1 MHAKDVIRNALDMSD
16 TVIKR
21 YVSDLTDDD
30 LKLKAIDGMNPIG
43 WQLGHLVAS
52 ERSMMEAI
60 KPGAS
65 PELPAGFDDAHGR
78 ENTSGLD
85 VSKLRSKDEYVRLID
100 AQRAATKAVL
110 DKLTDAELDAE
121 APERM
126 RQIAPTVGAVMLL
139 AGNHY
144 LMHAG
149 QFVAVRRKANKPV
162 VI

>member
-1 MHAKDVIRNALDMSD
+1 MQAKDAIRNCLDMSD
-16 TVIKR
+16 MVIKS
-21 YVSDLTDDD
+21 YVGDLSDEE
-30 LKLKAIDGMNPIG
+30 LKMRPIEGMNPIA
-43 WQLGHLVAS
+43 WQLGHLVS
-52 ERSMMEAI
+52 TERGMMEGI

-65 PELPAGFDDAHGR
+65 PALPAGFDEAHGR
-78 ENTSGLD
+78 DNASGAD
-85 VSKLRSKDEYVRLID
+85 PAKFQSKDEYLRLI
-100 AQRAATKAVL
+100 ATQRAATKAIL
-110 DKLTDAELDAE
+110 DQLSESELDAP

-126 RQIAPTVGAVMLL
+126 QRIAPTVGAVMLL